1 MSELPTPVAKLVAA
15 VAAGDTEAFLALFPA
30 DGVVDDWGRRFNG
43 HAAIRTWSDKEFI
56 GAKGVLTP
64 RKVSRSGDTVTVDAG
79 WKSEYY
85 SGDSRFVF
93 VLDGEAIREM
103 RITGH

>member
-1 MSELPTPVAKLVAA
+1 MSELPAPVAALVAA
-15 VAAGDTEAFLALFPA
+15 VAARDTEAFLALFPA
-30 DGVVDDWGRRFNG
+30 DGVVDDWGRRFSG
-43 HAAIRTWSDKEFI
+43 HAAIRAWSDKEFI

-64 RKVSRSGDTVTVDAG
+64 RKVVRSGDTVTVDAG

-93 VLDGEAIREM
+93 VLDGGSIREM